1 MMSRSLDCQNIV
13 TDCEVLSQV
22 LPTRITTTI
31 MIITDGDYQANEY
44 LQTALVL
51 IIGVISY

>member
-1 MMSRSLDCQNIV
+1 M
-13 TDCEVLSQV
+13 DCEVLSQV

-31 MIITDGDYQANEY
+31 MIITDGDYQANDY
-44 LQTALVL
+44 VQTALVL